1 MVAGIGLTLM
11 LFARWMGASM
21 TVSCGGDVCVVSKG
35 KAAKQ
40 GE

>member
-1 MVAGIGLTLM
+1 V
-11 LFARWMGASM
+11 LFSRVMGASM
-21 TVSCGGDVCVVSKG
+21 TVSCGGAVCVVSKG